1 MLDPTSM
8 GAVSSLLSTKAMSMA
23 TEAGKRGWESLGA
36 LARRMAGREVPAPV
50 GADERGELA
59 AALADGAARDPEY
72 ARALGVL
79 FRTAPARASA
89 TAVPRQLPTTA
100 RFFTDRRQP
109 LRQLDKE
116 AGRKADGLPRVAV
129 VYGPGGIGTS
139 AVPVHWGSRNA
150 HRFPDGQLYL
160 DLRGG
165 AAGGLDAP
173 AALRHFLRKLGVA
186 DADVPPA
193 AEDRID
199 LYRTLVADRRLLVV
213 LDHARSAA
221 QVGPLLTSAPGVFT
235 IVVARRPLAGLDAVP
250 VPVGPLSAKDAR
262 TLLGNLT
269 GLRWRGDD
277 EAVLQGV
284 LDRCGGSPYALRTA
298 ATSLALPQ
306 DPAPDGADGAT
317 PPVREPAAADPDPVR
332 AAADDAY
339 RALPADAARLHRLLA
354 LRPWPAIGPAQAAA
368 TAEITETEAERLLDE
383 LVARGLL
390 ETRDGVRHHQR
401 PLVRQHAEALA
412 AQEDRPAGCSAAVA
426 RVVTW
431 ALRLAVPADRAAL
444 PQRWHLG
451 PLYDL
456 LPQGPYADDR
466 AALATLDGE
475 LPTLVAAV
483 LAAEEYGDHHSVWQL
498 CEALWA
504 VQLKAGR
511 HEEVLSALRAGVR
524 AARALAPE
532 GDPSPAAE
540 VPGAQV
546 RVRARMHTQLALALT
561 ELGAEHFAEAEEEL
575 RHAARASRLAGHR
588 LGQATAAETLGLL
601 RLRQWRYA
609 EALDLFEEADAVLVT
624 LPEGGEGS
632 GSVPRARALL
642 RRHRGRALRGLGRCD
657 EATRWLEQALEFF
670 RVEDAYNTART
681 LTDLA
686 ETRNEAGHPREAL
699 AHFEEAA
706 GLLEEGGAG
715 FHLIRLR
722 ELREAVER
730 DAE

>member
-8 GAVSSLLSTKAMSMA
+8 AAVSSLLSTMAMSMA

-36 LARRMAGREVPAPV
+36 LARRIAGREVPAPV
-50 GADERGELA
+50 GPEERGELA
-59 AALADGAARDPEY
+59 AVLAGAAARDPEY
-72 ARALGVL
+72 AHALGVL
-79 FRTAPARASA
+79 FRTAPAPAGA
-89 TAVPRQLPTTA
+89 TAVPRQLPATA
-100 RFFTDRRQP
+100 RFFTDRRRP
-109 LRQLDKE
+109 LKQLDKE

-139 AVPVHWGSRNA
+139 AVPIHWGSRNL
-150 HRFPDGQLYL
+150 HRYPDGQLYL

-165 AAGGLDAP
+165 ADGAADAP
-173 AALRHFLRKLGVA
+173 AVLRHFLRKLGVA

-221 QVGPLLTSAPGVFT
+221 QVAPLLTGAPGVFT
-235 IVVARRPLAGLDAVP
+235 IVVARRPPTGLDAVP
-250 VPVGPLSAKDAR
+250 VPVGPLAAKDAR
-262 TLLGNLT
+262 ALLGRLT
-269 GLRWRGDD
+269 GVRGRGDD
-277 EAVLQGV
+277 GAALQAV
-284 LDRCGGSPYALRTA
+284 LDRCGGFPYALRTA
-298 ATSLALPQ
+298 ATSLALPR
-306 DPAPDGADGAT
+306 DPAPDGPV
-317 PPVREPAAADPDPVR
+317 PPAPEPAAPDPDPVR
-332 AAADDAY
+332 AAAADAY

-354 LRPWPAIGPAQAAA
+354 LHPWPAIGPAQAAA
-368 TAEITETEAERLLDE
+368 TAEIGRPEAERLLGE

-390 ETRDGVRHHQR
+390 ETRDGVRYHHR

-412 AQEDRPAGCSAAVA
+412 AREDRPAGCSAAVS
-426 RVVTW
+426 RTVGW

-444 PQRWHLG
+444 PERWHLG

-456 LPQGPYADDR
+456 LPPGPYADPR
-466 AALATLDGE
+466 AALATLDCE

-483 LAAEEYGDHHSVWQL
+483 LAAEAYGDHHSVWQL

-511 HEEVLSALRAGVR
+511 HEQVLPALRAGVR
-524 AARALAPE
+524 AARALAP
-532 GDPSPAAE
+532 GSDP
-540 VPGAQV
+540 VPGASGAQT

-561 ELGAEHFAEAEEEL
+561 ELGADHFAEAEEEL
-575 RHAARASRLAGHR
+575 RQAARVSQLAGHR
-588 LGQATAAETLGLL
+588 LGQATAVETLGLL

-624 LPEGGEGS
+624 VEDGGEGS
-632 GSVPRARALL
+632 RDVPRARALL

-657 EATRWLEQALEFF
+657 EATRWLEEALTYF
-670 RVEDAYNTART
+670 RAHDPYNTARA

-686 ETRNEAGHPREAL
+686 ETRSEAGRPREAL

-706 GLLEEGGAG
+706 GLLAEGGAG
-715 FHLIRLR
+715 FQLMRLR
-722 ELREAVER
+722 ELREAVAR
-730 DAE
+730 DTE

>member
-1 MLDPTSM
+1 MLDPTSV
-8 GAVSSLLSTKAMSMA
+8 GAISSLLSTMAMSMA

-36 LARRMAGREVPAPV
+36 LARRITGREVPAPV
-50 GADERGELA
+50 GADDRGELA
-59 AALADGAARDPEY
+59 AALAGAAARDPEC

-79 FRTAPARASA
+79 FRTAPAPVSA
-89 TAVPRQLPTTA
+89 TAVPRRLPPGT
-100 RFFTDRRQP
+100 RFFTDRREP
-109 LRQLDKE
+109 LKQLDKE

-139 AVPVHWGSRNA
+139 AVPLHWGARNA

-165 AAGGLDAP
+165 PAGALDAP
-173 AALRHFLRKLGVA
+173 AVLRDFLRRLGVA
-186 DADVPPA
+186 DTDVPPA

-221 QVGPLLTSAPGVFT
+221 QVGPLLTGAPGVFT
-235 IVVARRPLAGLDAVP
+235 VVVARRPPAGLDAVP
-250 VPVGPLSAKDAR
+250 VPVGPLAAKDAR
-262 TLLGNLT
+262 ALLGQLT
-269 GLRWRGDD
+269 GLRRRGDD
-277 EAVLQGV
+277 EAVLQAV

-306 DPAPDGADGAT
+306 DPAPHGLT
-317 PPVREPAAADPDPVR
+317 PPAREPAAPDPDPVR

-339 RALPADAARLHRLLA
+339 RTLPADAARLHRLLA
-354 LRPWPAIGPAQAAA
+354 LHPWPAIGPAQAAA
-368 TAEITETEAERLLDE
+368 TAEISEAEAAHLLGD
-383 LVARGLL
+383 LAARGLL
-390 ETRDGVRHHQR
+390 ETRDGVRHHHR

-412 AQEDRPAGCSAAVA
+412 AREDRPGGCSAAVS
-426 RVVTW
+426 RTVSW

-444 PQRWHLG
+444 PERWHLG

-456 LPQGPYADDR
+456 LPPGPYAEPR
-466 AALATLDGE
+466 EALATLDRE

-483 LAAEEYGDHHSVWQL
+483 LAAEAYGDHHGVWQL
-498 CEALWA
+498 CEALWS

-511 HEEVLSALRAGVR
+511 HEQVLPALRAGVR

-532 GDPSPAAE
+532 AGADQ
-540 VPGAQV
+540 VPEASGVQI

-561 ELGAEHFAEAEEEL
+561 ELGADHFAEAEEEL
-575 RHAARASRLAGHR
+575 RQAARASRSAGHR
-588 LGQATAAETLGLL
+588 LGQATAVETLGLL

-609 EALDLFEEADAVLVT
+609 EALDLFEEADAVLVAI
-624 LPEGGEGS
+624 PDGGAGS
-632 GSVPRARALL
+632 GDVPRARALL

-670 RVEDAYNTART
+670 RAHDAYNAART

-686 ETRNEAGHPREAL
+686 ETRSEAGHPREAL

-706 GLLEEGGAG
+706 ALLAEGGAG
-715 FHLIRLR
+715 YHLIRLR
-722 ELREAVER
+722 ELRETVER